1 MRCIEKS
8 KLKVAKT
15 GLTSVL
21 EKAAMADFRAST
33 LGLDPRSSSPKVR
46 TL

>member
-1 MRCIEKS
+1 MMVGIRRMCEKS

-21 EKAAMADFRAST
+21 EKAAMADFRA
-33 LGLDPRSSSPKVR
+33 
-46 TL
+46 